1 MSSYTHRICKTCNQN
16 KYIIGNEKN
25 CYSCNK
31 TEMFNKAQE
40 NNLIEHFYKLNMDN
54 NKQDTKQDLTL
65 SRQKKRK
72 NDELTDDN
80 KRVKFN
86 ELKNV
91 YQLIAENKKLK
102 KKNQR
107 LKILVKYLSDNKNVI
122 NYELS

>member
-1 MSSYTHRICKTCNQN
+1 
-16 KYIIGNEKN
+16 
-25 CYSCNK
+25 
-31 TEMFNKAQE
+31 MFNKAQE